1 MHIFPIISR
10 DLACEPICLFEVVQ
24 IPKPSR
30 FPHVLLILPGAV
42 LSGRLPFG
50 GSGGT
55 MPLSQFDA
63 YLMLMSWRCLVHKVL
78 RKLFQLG
85 RSDWKA
91 FEDLLCSGSLNVEDC

>member
-1 MHIFPIISR
+1 MGGG
-10 DLACEPICLFEVVQ
+10 AEA
-24 IPKPSR
+24 KPERAKPR

-50 GSGGT
+50 GSGGA
-55 MPLSQFDA
+55 MPLSQFGT

-78 RKLFQLG
+78 RQLFQLG
-85 RSDWKA
+85 RSEWKA